1 MPPPNPQ
8 ESVDA
13 PLPVGEDEFRLI
25 ADSAPVAVWVTRL
38 DRRRSFVNRAYAEFV
53 GLPYDEALEFD
64 WREIVHPDDAA
75 RLLQE
80 SIAGEASLK
89 TFELVGRYR
98 RHDGVWKWLHSTSQ
112 PRWDRDGNHAGF
124 IGVAHDVTE
133 AKEGEL
139 ALRERE
145 AQLSAFIGQ
154 ATAGFG
160 QVDLDGRFT
169 LVNDR
174 FCEIAG
180 WSREELL
187 TKTMLDITHPDDS
200 GRNAGL
206 FDRAVRDGTPYTH
219 EKRYVRKDGSEVW
232 VNNSVSVIRRPDG
245 EPFGV
250 LAISLDVTARR
261 NAEESLRKGEET
273 LRLAVEG
280 AGMAT
285 WELDLT
291 TMEGG
296 WSPNRFDLLGLRRTP
311 DLRGTVDDWLDR
323 VAPDDREMVREA
335 CYRCFRHGIPY
346 TIDYRIRRA
355 DNGEERWLQSHG
367 SRVADSGGGPRRFVG
382 VSIDITERKRAEEKL
397 RRSEESVRL
406 AAAGA
411 GMATWELDLPS
422 MEGGWSANRFDLLG
436 LRRTPD
442 LRGSVDDWL
451 ERIVPE
457 DRAEARSAVFRC
469 FELGEPYAIEYRIRR
484 ADTGEE
490 RWLRSHGS
498 RIADSAG
505 GPRRFVGISFDITE
519 HKRAEGELRESE
531 ARFRT
536 IFEQANDFLITTT
549 LDQKVTQVNPA
560 VLAALGY
567 TEEELVGRPISD
579 FMDPDQFEISRA
591 AVAQK
596 LANGGATRLTL
607 AVRAKDGRELI
618 WETNSRL
625 TIDEQGQPTG
635 LHAIGRDVTQAKRDE
650 AHLRLLI
657 DELNHRVK
665 NTLAIVQGIAQQTFK
680 AGVEPIAARRA
691 FEGRL
696 AALSEAHNLL
706 TREHWGPVS
715 MAQIIGDA
723 VMPHGGDAGRFE
735 LDGPDLPIAPKTAI
749 SLALAIHELATNA
762 VKYGAISRPEGKV
775 AISWEKI
782 GTRAAPRLSLVW
794 IERGG
799 PEVVVPAKRGF
810 GTRMIERGLAAELG
824 GTVKIAFEPGG
835 LVCVVDAPLP
845 EVGPP
850 EVGS

>member
-1 MPPPNPQ
+1 MRPPNDQ
-8 ESVDA
+8 ESVEA

-38 DRRRSFVNRAYAEFV
+38 DRRRSFVNRAYVEFI
-53 GLPYDEALEFD
+53 GTSYAEALEFD
-64 WREIVHPDDAA
+64 WRAIIHPDDAA

-89 TFELVGRYR
+89 SFELVGRYR

-112 PRWDRDGNHAGF
+112 PRWDREGRHVGF
-124 IGVAHDVTE
+124 IGVAHDITE
-133 AKEGEL
+133 AKEAEL

-145 AQLSAFIGQ
+145 GQLSAFINQ

-160 QVDLDGRFT
+160 QVDLDGKFT

-180 WSREELL
+180 WSREELMGKSL
-187 TKTMLDITHPDDS
+187 FDITHPDDR
-200 GRNAGL
+200 GRNSGL
-206 FDRAVRDGTPYTH
+206 FDRAVKQGTPYTH
-219 EKRYVRKDGSEVW
+219 EKRYLRKDGGEVW

-245 EPFGV
+245 VPFGV
-250 LAISLDVTARR
+250 LAVTLDVTQRR
-261 NAEESLRKGEET
+261 LAEESLRKGEET
-273 LRLAVEG
+273 LRLAIEG

-285 WELDLT
+285 WELDLA
-291 TMEGG
+291 TMEGN

-323 VAPDDREMVREA
+323 VALDDREMVREA
-335 CYRCFRHGIPY
+335 VYRCFRHGIPY

-367 SRVADSGGGPRRFVG
+367 SRVSDSLGGPRRFVG
-382 VSIDITERKRAEEKL
+382 VSFDITERKRVEE
-397 RRSEESVRL
+397 
-406 AAAGA
+406 
-411 GMATWELDLPS
+411 D
-422 MEGGWSANRFDLLG
+422 
-436 LRRTPD
+436 
-442 LRGSVDDWL
+442 
-451 ERIVPE
+451 
-457 DRAEARSAVFRC
+457 
-469 FELGEPYAIEYRIRR
+469 
-484 ADTGEE
+484 
-490 RWLRSHGS
+490 
-498 RIADSAG
+498 
-505 GPRRFVGISFDITE
+505 
-519 HKRAEGELRESE
+519 LRESE
-531 ARFRT
+531 GRFRT

-549 LDQKVTQVNPA
+549 LDQIVTQVNPA
-560 VLAALGY
+560 VLTALGY
-567 TEEELVGRPISD
+567 EEREVVGRPVSD
-579 FMDPDQFEISRA
+579 FMDPEEFEISRA
-591 AVAQK
+591 AVEQK
-596 LANGGATRLTL
+596 LADGGTTRLTL
-607 AVRAKDGRELI
+607 RVRAKDGHELI

-625 TIDEQGQPTG
+625 TTDEDGNPTG
-635 LHAIGRDVTQAKRDE
+635 LHAIGRDMTQAKRDE

-680 AGVEPIAARRA
+680 TGAEPVAARHA

-696 AALSEAHNLL
+696 TALSEAHNLL

-723 VMPHGGDAGRFE
+723 VMPHGGGTVDMPPSGGGGRFE

-762 VKYGAISRPEGKV
+762 VKHGALSQPEGRV
-775 AISWEKI
+775 AIAWAKT
-782 GTRAAPRLSLVW
+782 GTRDAPRLSLSW
-794 IERGG
+794 TERGG
-799 PEVVVPAKRGF
+799 PPVAVPSKRGF

-824 GTVKIAFEPGG
+824 GTVKIEFAPGG

-845 EVGPP
+845 EVGA
-850 EVGS
+850 